1 MEVRRKLSI
10 EVEEKE
16 YLIEEFKELEKKY
29 NTLQIELSLLNEEV
43 EIYKIQYEEKEGRII
58 ELQNENSALV

>member
-1 MEVRRKLSI
+1 
-10 EVEEKE
+10 
-16 YLIEEFKELEKKY
+16 LIEEFKELEKKY